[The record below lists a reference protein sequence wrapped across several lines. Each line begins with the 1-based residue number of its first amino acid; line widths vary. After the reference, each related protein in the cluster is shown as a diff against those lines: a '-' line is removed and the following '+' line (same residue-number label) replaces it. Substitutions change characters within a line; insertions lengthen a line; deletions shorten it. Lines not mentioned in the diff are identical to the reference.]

1 MGFLKGVEVVTL
13 KLTKQDFEELYN
25 NDSLPYDY
33 EIKQVEP
40 FDESYPDDPVWLKL
54 KKQSTDAFKLLKEY
68 EFNKRHK

>member
-1 MGFLKGVEVVTL
+1 MFEKGQEIVTL
-13 KLTKQDFEELYN
+13 KLTKEDFEILYN
-25 NDSLPYDY
+25 ADTLPSVY

-40 FDESYPDDPVWLKL
+40 HNEEYPNDPVWLKL